1 MSAGGDRRRPSVS
14 AMNTPDVIATPAA
27 KPAANEPDIGAA
39 VVALS
44 KTKEALRAPAD
55 MVDAERPTNQALW
68 KRLPRMTAR
77 ATEQASVPWPVG
89 A

>member
-1 MSAGGDRRRPSVS
+1 
-14 AMNTPDVIATPAA
+14 MNTPDVIATPAA

-55 MVDAERPTNQALW
+55 MVDAKGRRIKPFG
-68 KRLPRMTAR
+68 
-77 ATEQASVPWPVG
+77 SVFHE
-89 A
+89 

>member
-1 MSAGGDRRRPSVS
+1 
-14 AMNTPDVIATPAA
+14 MNTPDVIATPAA

-55 MVDAERPTNQALW
+55 MVDSKGRRIKPFGSVFH
-68 KRLPRMTAR
+68 PMTAR
-77 ATEQASVPWPVG
+77 ATEQASVPL
-89 A
+89 ARFFAA